1 MGINKIKGHEA
12 ESKRFKIKSLGQ
24 QVKKLAIE
32 GTGLSK
38 WEADILLKTIDEVYF
53 NDPELIELRDSQL
66 RYACV
71 SASEGAG
78 KKLSECQMT
87 SVILTLFDDED
98 EVSLPTEDKQGSVQ
112 KRQRKLMRISSE
124 ARAQGGL
131 LSQEDLAKILMC
143 DTRTIRRDIKELKK
157 SGIIIA
163 TRGQQKDIGPGVSH
177 KELAIRLWLEGKE
190 PVEISQQI
198 KHSIG
203 AVENYLEKFKR
214 VAYLRGKN
222 FDDYQIALTI
232 GISVYATKAFI
243 EIHKE
248 FKNKTFMK
256 HRIAEI
262 ELVGLQFYDAQDEKK
277 DLILQNASKKG
288 GMSQ

>member
-143 DTRTIRRDIKELKK
+143 DTRTIRRDIKDLKE

-222 FDDYQIALTI
+222 FDDFQIALTI
-232 GISVYATKAFI
+232 GISVYATKAFV

-248 FKNKTFMK
+248 FKNKTFMAQ
-256 HRIAEI
+256 RIAEI
-262 ELVGLQFYDAQDEKK
+262 ELVGQQFYEAQDEKK

-288 GMSQ
+288 GTSQ

>member
-24 QVKKLAIE
+24 QVKRLAIE

-143 DTRTIRRDIKELKK
+143 DTRTIRRDIKDLKE

-222 FDDYQIALTI
+222 FDDFQIALTI
-232 GISVYATKAFI
+232 GISVYATKAFV

-248 FKNKTFMK
+248 FKNKTFMAQ
-256 HRIAEI
+256 RIAEI
-262 ELVGLQFYDAQDEKK
+262 ELVGQQFYEAQDEKK